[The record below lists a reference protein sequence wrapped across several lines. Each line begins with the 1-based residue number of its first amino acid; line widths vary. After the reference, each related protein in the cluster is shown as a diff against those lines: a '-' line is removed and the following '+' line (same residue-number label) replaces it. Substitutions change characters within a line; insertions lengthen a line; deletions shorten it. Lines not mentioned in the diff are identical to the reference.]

1 MMCELHLN
9 KVDRKRLWGN
19 KKEQLHPVHTTGAVL
34 GWCLEVTKTD
44 EGLEASQVNS
54 GTRDFHVLLKIMRDQ
69 ESWGGVCVRCS
80 RLSFQKFHCA
90 ITGHAQGKDRAETDN
105 IESRGLRR
113 ASLACRA
120 FLRLLGT
127 V

>member
-69 ESWGGVCVRCS
+69 ESWGGGEMQQVQFSEIPLCN
-80 RLSFQKFHCA
+80 H
-90 ITGHAQGKDRAETDN
+90 RARPRQREGRNRQHREQRTPK
-105 IESRGLRR
+105 S
-113 ASLACRA
+113 
-120 FLRLLGT
+120 
-127 V
+127 